1 MKSGVEREAEQNR
14 VRQIRVSG
22 ATSQHNHMIH
32 ALTRA
37 AGDDRDAWHSRC
49 GAALSPRPSTPRPLT
64 AAASVTH
71 QRSRHGLDCLTSVLK
86 IRGLAN
92 HGVLQ

>member
-1 MKSGVEREAEQNR
+1 MKSGVEREAEQDR
-14 VRQIRVSG
+14 ARQIRVLS
-22 ATSQHNHMIH
+22 ALRSSQHNHMIL

-71 QRSRHGLDCLTSVLK
+71 QRSQQGLDWQACSK
-86 IRGLAN
+86 
-92 HGVLQ
+92 